1 MNTTPKTTSRT
12 HQLLIQLKCFFVSL
26 LVPRYLRRAILMCSL
41 AALITR
47 VDERDHAALAK
58 NVCDD
63 LDIAY
68 VDNPL
73 SMLFPMH
80 FGAMIWGE
88 VPQFDLRTSSRGSA
102 LTNTAQRIYDLIP
115 QSLRYATSRAMHDD
129 ILTTIRSAAKTEPT
143 MRIAGA

>member
-1 MNTTPKTTSRT
+1 MNPTPKITSRT
-12 HQLLIQLKCFFVSL
+12 RQALLRLKCFLVSL
-26 LVPRYLRRAILMCSL
+26 FVPRYLRRAILMCSL

-80 FGAMIWGE
+80 FCALIWGE
-88 VPQFDLRTSSRGSA
+88 MPQFDLKASSKGVA
-102 LTNTAQRIYDLIP
+102 LNNTAQRIYDLIP
-115 QSLRYATSRAMHDD
+115 QSLSYATSRAMHDD
-129 ILTTIRSAAKTEPT
+129 ILTTIRSAAKTEPM
-143 MRIAGA
+143 MRLGAA